1 MPDKQYT
8 LLVPVDFNEQSLVA
22 LQQSYNLARLL
33 QYDILLLY
41 VQEEKD
47 FLNSLFSSDQKKQ
60 IAEDINQKMEELA
73 ADVSRAT
80 TVKVS
85 PIVKKR

>member
-47 FLNSLFSSDQKKQ
+47 FLNSLFSSDQKK
-60 IAEDINQKMEELA
+60 ANC
-73 ADVSRAT
+73 
-80 TVKVS
+80 
-85 PIVKKR
+85 

>member
-47 FLNSLFSSDQKKQ
+47 FLNSLFSSDQKSKLLK
-60 IAEDINQKMEELA
+60 ISI
-73 ADVSRAT
+73 
-80 TVKVS
+80 
-85 PIVKKR
+85 KKWKSWQPM